1 MAIVHG
7 RESRLY
13 VNGYDL
19 SDYATSVTAGADV
32 DAAETSVLTAAAK
45 TFIPGTAGGTL
56 SAEGRAAFGI
66 TPAEVDEI
74 LRTILGTSST
84 LWDAIY
90 GSSSAS
96 PAPLGLG
103 FPAFETG
110 YEVSSPIGD
119 VCGWSVDAQSQAGP
133 LDVVALAVKAYRAA
147 SGNSTAI
154 QDPSAVVTAGVPG
167 ASTGG
172 AESHL
177 HVFSADPGVT
187 LTVMLEHAT
196 TLGGAYTAF
205 ATHTAV
211 LTAGVPAYERVVVAG
226 TLQPYV
232 RSRWTLAGGGATF
245 AHLHNRK

>member
-119 VCGWSVDAQSQAGP
+119 VCGWSVDA
-133 LDVVALAVKAYRAA
+133 VKAYRAA